1 MRVAWCLTVVTGGPS
16 PLLSPLSSLANE
28 AGSEREQR
36 GVRLTGQWPS
46 ASNSPPRSSPRFHL
60 IDVSQLHGNIGGD
73 GKYGN
78 ILAGK

>member
-1 MRVAWCLTVVTGGPS
+1 MCVAWCLTVVTGGP
-16 PLLSPLSSLANE
+16 SPLSSLANE

-60 IDVSQLHGNIGGD
+60 IDVSQPPWECWGREW
-73 GKYGN
+73 KKTA
-78 ILAGK
+78 IL

>member
-1 MRVAWCLTVVTGGPS
+1 MCVAWCLTVVTGGPS
-16 PLLSPLSSLANE
+16 PLLSSSLANE